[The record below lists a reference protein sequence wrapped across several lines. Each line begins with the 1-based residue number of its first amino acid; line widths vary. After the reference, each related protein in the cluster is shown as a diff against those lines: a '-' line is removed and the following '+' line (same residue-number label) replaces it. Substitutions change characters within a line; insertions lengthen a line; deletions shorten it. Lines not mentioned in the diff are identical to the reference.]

1 MLEGFFLPILNHEM
15 LQNQDLEYFFLHF
28 KAFFLYLCILRKVKG
43 HRQVYLYFA
52 CLEIK
57 VFAPLSLV
65 LMPYFERQTTSHKI
79 KALDLSSFYRSQ
91 RIFQKTL
98 CQSVHLRLP

>member
-1 MLEGFFLPILNHEM
+1 MPMLIILG
-15 LQNQDLEYFFLHF
+15 Q
-28 KAFFLYLCILRKVKG
+28 VKG

-65 LMPYFERQTTSHKI
+65 LMPYFERQTTSHK
-79 KALDLSSFYRSQ
+79 K
-91 RIFQKTL
+91 
-98 CQSVHLRLP
+98 P